1 MTSATASIDELLR
14 YEEEPSPPQRRPDG
28 VVGWTVKAILMSA
41 GLTALIAFGLR
52 LAGVSPPYPLV
63 FSGLL
68 SLLALRRVVARVAPA
83 PPPRTR
89 SRSRLSAAADD
100 GLYSWGVQDALQS
113 APRRW
118 DSRLNWSKGEPERFR
133 LKIQPALREIVDERL
148 RLRHGFTLDRDPA
161 RARAVL
167 GEPLWALLTAP
178 PTRLPGPREFAGLVG
193 EIERLD
199 DRGASPSGPPPR
211 TEPRGER

>member
-1 MTSATASIDELLR
+1 MTSATASIDELLQ
-14 YEEEPSPPQRRPDG
+14 YEEEPPPPQRRPDG
-28 VVGWTVKAILMSA
+28 VVGWTVKAILTSA

-68 SLLALRRVVARVAPA
+68 SLLALRRVVARVAPP
-83 PPPRTR
+83 PPPRT
-89 SRSRLSAAADD
+89 RSRLSAAADD
-100 GLYSWGVQDALQS
+100 GLYSWGLQDALQS

-148 RLRHGFTLDRDPA
+148 RLRHGFTLDGDPA

-167 GEPLWALLTAP
+167 GESLWTLLTAP
-178 PTRLPGPREFAGLVG
+178 LTRLPAPREFAGLVG

-199 DRGASPSGPPPR
+199 DQGPSAERLTAANR
-211 TEPRGER
+211 TQR